1 MICTQHIPTYLHT
14 LLTHSRF
21 TNSKTTF
28 PENISNNQFCRYLY
42 YMGRIG
48 ALQLDYSD
56 AHTKLMQS
64 SRKAPQ
70 NTALPFRIAC
80 QKLMIIVQLLL
91 GEVPERS
98 VFNQS
103 GFRGPLL
110 PYLQL
115 TQAVR
120 LGDLIEFNH
129 AVEQVRFASYNCS
142 FLYTM
147 QYTYSVLVVT
157 MVVHSWPYS
166 VVLQ

>member
-1 MICTQHIPTYLHT
+1 MHNA
-14 LLTHSRF
+14 THYTI

-91 GEVPERS
+91 GEVPERG

-129 AVEQVRFASYNCS
+129 AVEQVRTVLPPTLTTGFYNAHKAFSSNHKCD
-142 FLYTM
+142 
-147 QYTYSVLVVT
+147 
-157 MVVHSWPYS
+157 VHSDTW
-166 VVLQ
+166 LCEQC